1 MNEPISLVAL
11 QDPNAIMTNQIVS
24 FIICLIWFIE
34 NLNVVMLLLKRLNID
49 QLCNK
54 LKVMFSNELILV

>member
-34 NLNVVMLLLKRLNID
+34 NLNVVMLL
-49 QLCNK
+49 CCY
-54 LKVMFSNELILV
+54 